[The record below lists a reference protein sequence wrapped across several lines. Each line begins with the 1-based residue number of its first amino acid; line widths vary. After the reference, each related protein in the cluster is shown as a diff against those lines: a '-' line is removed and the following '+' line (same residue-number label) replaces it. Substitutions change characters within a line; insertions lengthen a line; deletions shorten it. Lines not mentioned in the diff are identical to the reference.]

1 MKTDKT
7 QENRETEINVNG
19 EILEWVAK
27 HVYLGSAI
35 SGDGDGSREIKRRLA
50 LATNKLSKSKLLWHG
65 QDPQTK
71 LRILRT
77 WVLRIDTNGCETSGA
92 PNDGFLLNSFSNT
105 F

>member
-19 EILEWVAK
+19 EILEWVPK

-35 SGDGDGSREIKRRLA
+35 SGDGDGSKEIKRRLA
-50 LATNKLSKSKLLWHG
+50 LATNKLSKSKFLWHG

-77 WVLRIDTNGCETSGA
+77 CVLPIDTNGCETSGV